1 MKKLHGNMDKE
12 TVFLMRRLIND
23 KNVDVNELALVNEE
37 AAIAFVHSQ
46 YLKAASLLSSEKSRC
61 VKHRLDIVPDHTAIL

>member
-1 MKKLHGNMDKE
+1 MKKLHGNMDRE
-12 TVFLMRRLIND
+12 TVFLMRQLIND
-23 KNVDVNELALVNEE
+23 KNVDINELALVNQD

-61 VKHRLDIVPDHTAIL
+61 VKHKLDVVPDYIAI